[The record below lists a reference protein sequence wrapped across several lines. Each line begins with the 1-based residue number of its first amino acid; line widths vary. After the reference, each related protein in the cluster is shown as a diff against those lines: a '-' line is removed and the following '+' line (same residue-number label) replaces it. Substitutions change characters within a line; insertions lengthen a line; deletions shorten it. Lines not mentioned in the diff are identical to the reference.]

1 MAAVRASLTAA
12 LFVKLAFEFLVLT
25 TARSGE
31 VRGAEWAEIDTE
43 EHVWTVPATRTKAK
57 REHRVPLRRR
67 AEQILDT
74 LQTLGNGNPLV
85 FPSRRGKRLTDVA
98 LSGVLKDLEI
108 RHLHA
113 DVLQHSAD
121 GLDAPL
127 AVGNP
132 RRRRRGGAA
141 TRRPTPQGSAKGGDE
156 VRRQVADEPHGVGND
171 DLALARE
178 PQAPRSGVEGREHLV
193 GDVHLGARQG
203 PQHRAP
209 ARLRMADDG
218 QNRDRAA
225 PPSLPPFL
233 ALRGELLHL
242 AVRTGPGGPWVR
254 RRSTSSF
261 VSPGPRPPMPTASR
275 DSETSARCASRGSRY
290 LSCANST
297 CSFAVAR
304 GHMLRED
311 VDDELRAVYARGRA
325 HRPDREHAGKPLADT
340 HRGRRVAVPHAGVGV
355 RVHRQGDSVQPDQGA
370 SSLKSTSRSPK
381 PSTTDRPICRTA
393 CRRPPVKTAR
403 NVATDIL
410 ARFVRE
416 SAPTTSPPRAA
427 APSAAYTDVPA
438 KRVIVDADKAFDAH
452 GILTLAWAD
461 RGVRPRRAH
470 LAPAHPPAIT
480 ASSRRARSGRTQRP
494 LVRAAATRIGVLGAA
509 LPGSWRSGREATPP
523 LRVPIHHRHRR
534 RVATCD
540 NAPALCR

>member
-1 MAAVRASLTAA
+1 MPVLGGRRPLGGVDPRGADERCLWFLTPQVANAAHADQAEDVAAVRASLTAA
-12 LFVKLAFEFLVLT
+12 LFVKLAFEFLVRT
-25 TARSGE
+25 AARSGE

-178 PQAPRSGVEGREHLV
+178 SQAPRSGVEGREHLV

-203 PQHRAP
+203 PQHRAL
-209 ARLRMADDG
+209 ARLRIADDG

-233 ALRGELLHL
+233 
-242 AVRTGPGGPWVR
+242 
-254 RRSTSSF
+254 
-261 VSPGPRPPMPTASR
+261 
-275 DSETSARCASRGSRY
+275 RCA
-290 LSCANST
+290 A
-297 CSFAVAR
+297 SFF
-304 GHMLRED
+304 
-311 VDDELRAVYARGRA
+311 
-325 HRPDREHAGKPLADT
+325 
-340 HRGRRVAVPHAGVGV
+340 
-355 RVHRQGDSVQPDQGA
+355 
-370 SSLKSTSRSPK
+370 TSRS
-381 PSTTDRPICRTA
+381 
-393 CRRPPVKTAR
+393 
-403 NVATDIL
+403 N
-410 ARFVRE
+410 
-416 SAPTTSPPRAA
+416 
-427 APSAAYTDVPA
+427 
-438 KRVIVDADKAFDAH
+438 
-452 GILTLAWAD
+452 
-461 RGVRPRRAH
+461 
-470 LAPAHPPAIT
+470 
-480 ASSRRARSGRTQRP
+480 RARRS
-494 LVRAAATRIGVLGAA
+494 LG
-509 LPGSWRSGREATPP
+509 TPAVD
-523 LRVPIHHRHRR
+523 L
-534 RVATCD
+534 
-540 NAPALCR
+540 

>member
-1 MAAVRASLTAA
+1 MRSDRGGCRASAAVSALRAWDVAVQFRAAGATGGTHANKPTSPNLAICYRLSETEDVAAVRASLTAA

-25 TARSGE
+25 AARSGE

-85 FPSRRGKRLTDVA
+85 FPSRCGKRLTDVA

-141 TRRPTPQGSAKGGDE
+141 TRRPSPQGSAKGGDE

-203 PQHRAP
+203 PQHRAL
-209 ARLRMADDG
+209 ARLRIADDG

-242 AVRTGPGGPWVR
+242 AFEPGQ
-254 RRSTSSF
+254 
-261 VSPGPRPPMPTASR
+261 
-275 DSETSARCASRGSRY
+275 
-290 LSCANST
+290 
-297 CSFAVAR
+297 
-304 GHMLRED
+304 
-311 VDDELRAVYARGRA
+311 
-325 HRPDREHAGKPLADT
+325 
-340 HRGRRVAVPHAGVGV
+340 AVPGYAGG
-355 RVHRQGDSVQPDQGA
+355 
-370 SSLKSTSRSPK
+370 
-381 PSTTDRPICRTA
+381 
-393 CRRPPVKTAR
+393 
-403 NVATDIL
+403 
-410 ARFVRE
+410 
-416 SAPTTSPPRAA
+416 
-427 APSAAYTDVPA
+427 
-438 KRVIVDADKAFDAH
+438 
-452 GILTLAWAD
+452 
-461 RGVRPRRAH
+461 RPR
-470 LAPAHPPAIT
+470 
-480 ASSRRARSGRTQRP
+480 ASSRRVP
-494 LVRAAATRIGVLGAA
+494 VRRC
-509 LPGSWRSGREATPP
+509 
-523 LRVPIHHRHRR
+523 RR
-534 RVATCD
+534 RVAT
-540 NAPALCR
+540 ARPRRAARAAAAGT